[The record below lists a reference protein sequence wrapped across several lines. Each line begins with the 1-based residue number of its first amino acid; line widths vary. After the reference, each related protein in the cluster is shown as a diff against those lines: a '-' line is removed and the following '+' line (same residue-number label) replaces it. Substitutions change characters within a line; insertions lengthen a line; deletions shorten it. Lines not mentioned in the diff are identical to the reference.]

1 MESNSLQKVPHDH
14 LFSIILIGDQMVGKT
29 ALMLK
34 FADNQYIENY
44 KATIGIDFKCKK
56 INVNNT
62 VVKLQVW
69 DTAGQERF
77 RTISQTYYKRA
88 DGVILAYD
96 CTNAKSFE
104 NLSTWLAQINDHTVE
119 GVQKIIVGTKC
130 DVQES
135 KKAVN
140 K

>member
-1 MESNSLQKVPHDH
+1 MESNALQKIPHDH

-34 FADNQYIENY
+34 FADGQYIENY

-56 INVNNT
+56 ISVNNK

-77 RTISQTYYKRA
+77 RTIS
-88 DGVILAYD
+88 
-96 CTNAKSFE
+96 
-104 NLSTWLAQINDHTVE
+104 
-119 GVQKIIVGTKC
+119 
-130 DVQES
+130 
-135 KKAVN
+135 
-140 K
+140 